1 MISYKDLGLLILFL
15 ILSSVGVYTFILL
28 INLNGIL
35 KKVKELMDKNMSNI
49 DKTLDR
55 LPSIANSIDDVAAD
69 VKLGVGKVSE
79 AVEIVGDTVSETVLS
94 VSDGAFEAVEYL
106 KVIAEVIKIFM
117 KTFVKK

>member
-69 VKLGVGKVSE
+69 VKIGVGKVSE